1 MAMGSGAKIALAALL
16 ILMVVAVAKFVQE
29 GKIANTLYPIASVS
43 QENSSGQKIQVFD
56 VSEKDHSM
64 SLNDLLAQAPDAK
77 HRTAGK
83 IIMIVFS
90 EPSQ

>member
-1 MAMGSGAKIALAALL
+1 MGSGAKTALVALL
-16 ILMVVAVAKFVQE
+16 VLLVVAVAKFVQE
-29 GKIANTLYPIASVS
+29 GKMANELNPITSIG
-43 QENSSGQKIQVFD
+43 QESAFGQKIQVFD
-56 VSEKDHSM
+56 VSEKDRSM

-90 EPSQ
+90 QPNR